1 MSREFERS
9 PASSLEAVS
18 EITRTSLLLR
28 EAFMQ
33 SRREELLAIYETYVE
48 SPGAVEKPKFNVLL
62 FGFQEAWR
70 AGDYQRI
77 VTVGDKIPLDYLLRW
92 REAQAYYAMALAR
105 VGREKL
111 RLT

>member
-1 MSREFERS
+1 
-9 PASSLEAVS
+9 
-18 EITRTSLLLR
+18 
-28 EAFMQ
+28 MQ
-33 SRREELLAIYETYVE
+33 SRREELLAIYETYLG
-48 SPGAVEKPKFNVLL
+48 SDSIEKPKFNVVL

-70 AGDYQRI
+70 AQDYPKI
-77 VTVGDKIPLDYLLRW
+77 VAVGDRLSKDFLLRW